1 VPEVVPMSKRLRI
14 WISGE
19 LVTDET
25 LDDHSIHP
33 DGLIGPLHEKVLAVM
48 ATSWTLPWR
57 VELGDLDTDVHD
69 AEWPASAI

>member
-1 VPEVVPMSKRLRI
+1 MSKRLRI

-33 DGLIGPLHEKVLAVM
+33 GDLVSPFHERVLAVM
-48 ATSWTLPWR
+48 ATSRTQPWR
-57 VELGDLDTDVHD
+57 VELGDLDADVHD
-69 AEWPASAI
+69 AEWPASAV